1 MQAEYIIFLLKTYVQ
16 FSINCRLKPTLLVVV
31 FGVSTPYLP
40 LQPQIVPCLVT
51 QKHQTCSWWLSIHTV
66 LFPTL
71 PTAMPLLM
79 QPPLTRC
86 LYLLFRVGAKWG
98 HVLQGAFCKPRCYY
112 STPLCAV
119 MGP

>member
-1 MQAEYIIFLLKTYVQ
+1 MQFP
-16 FSINCRLKPTLLVVV
+16 INRRLKPTLLVVV

-51 QKHQTCSWWLSIHTV
+51 RKHQTCSWWLSIRTV
-66 LFPTL
+66 LVSHTPHCHAFAYAAPSDQMPLPTL
-71 PTAMPLLM
+71 HGGGKM
-79 QPPLTRC
+79 
-86 LYLLFRVGAKWG
+86 G
-98 HVLQGAFCKPRCYY
+98 HVLQGAFCKPWCYY